1 MSYKLYQVAVLE
13 LPKRTKSEKEED
25 SFSKAPIVKLEPICV
40 VAKNEQDAAIKV
52 AMSNAD
58 KFKGIDQD
66 RMEVVVRPF

>member
-1 MSYKLYQVAVLE
+1 MSYKLFQVAVLE
-13 LPKRTKSEKEED
+13 LPKRTKTEKEED
-25 SFSKAPIVKLEPICV
+25 TYSRAPVVKLEPVCV

-58 KFKGIDQD
+58 KFKGVDQD